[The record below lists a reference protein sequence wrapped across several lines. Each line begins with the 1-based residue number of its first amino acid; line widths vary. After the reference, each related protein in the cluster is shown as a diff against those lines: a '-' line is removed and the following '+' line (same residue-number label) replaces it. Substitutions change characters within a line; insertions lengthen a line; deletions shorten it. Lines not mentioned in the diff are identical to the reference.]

1 MKPDESIYFRTD
13 NKMSRPEFSNLN
25 LVRSF
30 RRHGGMKYYVLWL
43 LSSKAMKG
51 SELMDEIQ
59 KQSMGWWRPS
69 PGTIY
74 PLLNNMEKDG
84 FVHRLND
91 LKYSIT
97 EKGLSE
103 IGISKDGKTRDD
115 DENWTA
121 AKVLSEMEGYVSY
134 LEEISSEVSL
144 HKESIENIINRLTRL
159 IDPLNKRKRKV
170 GNGKHH

>member
-1 MKPDESIYFRTD
+1 
-13 NKMSRPEFSNLN
+13 MSRREFSNLN
-25 LVRSF
+25 FVRSF

-59 KQSMGWWRPS
+59 TQSMGWWRPS

-74 PLLNNMEKDG
+74 PLLNNLERDG
-84 FVHRLND
+84 FVHRLKD

-121 AKVLSEMEGYVSY
+121 GKVISEMEGYVSY
-134 LEEISSEVSL
+134 LEEISVEVGI
-144 HKESIENIINRLTRL
+144 HKKGIEDIIKRLTRL
-159 IDPLNKRKRKV
+159 IEPNGQEKRKV
-170 GNGKHH
+170 RNGKHN